1 MRNQARFLPV
11 IRRVTAMR
19 IPIYAGNASFFLL
32 LSVFPILSLLLSLLP
47 YTSLTVEHLLGF
59 CREIVPAWMLQVL
72 EFFVRTIYTSS
83 SAAIVSLSAVLTL
96 WSASKGMLSLLYGLD
111 AVAEVRETRSYLK
124 RRLLCVVYTVG
135 MLAAL
140 VLTLGLYVVGRD
152 VLAFLRVH
160 GFALAAVLET
170 VMRHLH
176 LYSLILLTLLF
187 AGIFLA
193 LPDTRR
199 RLLHVLPG
207 AAGAAC
213 AWVIFSELYSL
224 YVNHIAKAST
234 LYGSL
239 SVLLLMLLWL
249 YSCMSILFYGALA
262 NHVLFDWRAKEDGCS
277 DT

>member
-1 MRNQARFLPV
+1 MKNQARFLPV

-152 VLAFLRVH
+152 VLAFLRAH

-224 YVNHIAKAST
+224 YVNHIAKASA

-262 NHVLFDWRAKEDGCS
+262 NHVLFDWRVKEDGCS